1 MNAIGNPMKND
12 TWLDSQ
18 QHTGPGADGL
28 DADLTPAALLQA
40 CVMLV
45 DDDPLMTE
53 VVQGHLEDAG
63 YRNFVVTNDPR
74 ETLALMREHEPSILL
89 LDLMM
94 PQMSGYDVLLQVRA
108 EPAFRY
114 TPVIVLTAATGSD
127 AKLKAL
133 QLGATDILSKPVD
146 ESELT
151 LRVRNT
157 LAFRRYHEH
166 AVNVD
171 EVTGL
176 PSRRRFEQRLAE
188 AAAQGSDLA
197 TFIVNVPV
205 QTQVR
210 ETMGQPAADQLVR
223 VIAARLEDA
232 VRERATKPG
241 TTGAVVARMRGEEFA
256 LLLPGMAQAEEAAS
270 FAAAL
275 GRRLGDPVAVQGQ
288 HIVPTS
294 LIGISLSSA
303 DGCSREAML
312 KGAEQARSRAREAGL
327 PYVFFSSELDRRSN
341 ERLSQATA
349 LREAVAQGQ
358 LMLMYQPK
366 VDMHSGEVDGVEAQV
381 HWRHPGGALLP
392 PERFMA
398 LAEEL
403 DLGAAIGDWALRQAC
418 ADASAW
424 IAAGTDPGHVAVN
437 IAAGHWQRG
446 ELLVALRHALRASG
460 LPASRLA
467 IEITEDMLHRDPDGA
482 MRQLDHIATLGVA
495 IVIDEFGSGHTSLS
509 MVKRLPARE
518 LKVARAIVD
527 ALPGDKADI
536 AIARTIVTLG
546 HSLGLKVAADGVS
559 SPEQLLQLTS
569 LEYDQFQGTLFSQPV
584 AAGDIAALLKSSR

>member
-1 MNAIGNPMKND
+1 MKHEP
-12 TWLDSQ
+12 WVDSQ
-18 QHTGPGADGL
+18 ATTTTGAESQ
-28 DADLTPAALLQA
+28 DATLTPATLLQA

-74 ETLALMREHEPSILL
+74 DTLALMREHEPSILL

-146 ESELT
+146 ASELT

-188 AAAQGSDLA
+188 AAAQGGELA

-205 QTQVR
+205 QAQVR

-223 VIAARLEDA
+223 VLAARLEDA
-232 VRERATKPG
+232 LREHPARA
-241 TTGAVVARMRGEEFA
+241 GAGMVARMRGEEFA
-256 LLLPGMAQAEEAAS
+256 MLLPGMSGAEDAAS

-275 GRRLGDPVAVQGQ
+275 GRRLGEPVAVRGQ
-288 HIVPTS
+288 HIVPNS
-294 LIGISLSSA
+294 QIGISLSSA

-327 PYVFFSSELDRRSN
+327 PYVFFSPELDRRSN
-341 ERLSQATA
+341 ERLNQATA
-349 LREAVAQGQ
+349 LREAVARGQ
-358 LMLMYQPK
+358 LVLRYQPK

-381 HWRHPGGALLP
+381 HWQRPGGKLLP
-392 PERFMA
+392 PEQFMA

-403 DLGAAIGDWALRQAC
+403 DLGAVIGDWALRQAC
-418 ADASAW
+418 TDAAGW
-424 IAAGTDPGHVAVN
+424 IAQGADPGHVAVN
-437 IAAGHWQRG
+437 IATGHWQRG
-446 ELLVALRHALRASG
+446 ELLLALRQALRAAN

-467 IEITEDMLHRDPDGA
+467 IEVTEDMLHRNPDGA
-482 MRQLDHIATLGVA
+482 MRQLEHIAALGVG

-527 ALPGDKADI
+527 ALPGDKADV
-536 AIARTIVTLG
+536 AIARTIATLG
-546 HSLGLKVAADGVS
+546 HSLGLKVAADGVN

-569 LEYDQFQGTLFSQPV
+569 LEYDQFQGALFSHAVP
-584 AAGDIAALLKSSR
+584 AGDVAPLLRSSR